1 MPGVAGSIVHRL
13 EDLDDLAEDDET
25 PLLESSC
32 PSKLLK
38 RLSDRWRVVLAIDG
52 VQTDGVE
59 VVAEI
64 QWKVGILFA
73 F

>member
-1 MPGVAGSIVHRL
+1 MPV
-13 EDLDDLAEDDET
+13 
-25 PLLESSC
+25 LESSC

-52 VQTDGVE
+52 VQTDEVE